1 MKNKLEEIQNV
12 ISDLRKELPEQMKA
26 FQNFLAASEKPSVL
40 DTRQKELISIALSI
54 CAQCEW
60 CIAFHVKNAFSA
72 GASRQEILDA
82 SSLAVL
88 MHGGPA
94 LMYMIPLLEALDE
107 FEPIEE
113 RVEN

>member
-1 MKNKLEEIQNV
+1 MKTKLEQIQNV
-12 ISDLRKELPEQMKA
+12 ISDLKKELPEQMTA
-26 FQNFLAASEKPSVL
+26 FQKFIAASEKPSVL
-40 DTRQKELISIALSI
+40 NTKQKELISVALSI

-60 CIAFHVKNAFSA
+60 CIAFHVKNAFA
-72 GASRQEILDA
+72 EGATRVEILDA

-107 FEPIEE
+107 FEPVAEK
-113 RVEN
+113 VEA

>member
-1 MKNKLEEIQNV
+1 MKNKLLEVQNV
-12 ISDLRKELPEQMKA
+12 ISDLKKDLPEQMAA

-60 CIAFHVKNAFSA
+60 CIAFHVKNAFAA
-72 GASRQEILDA
+72 GATRQEILDA

-94 LMYMIPLLEALDE
+94 LMYMIPLLEALEE
-107 FEPIEE
+107 FDVKTESVQI
-113 RVEN
+113 